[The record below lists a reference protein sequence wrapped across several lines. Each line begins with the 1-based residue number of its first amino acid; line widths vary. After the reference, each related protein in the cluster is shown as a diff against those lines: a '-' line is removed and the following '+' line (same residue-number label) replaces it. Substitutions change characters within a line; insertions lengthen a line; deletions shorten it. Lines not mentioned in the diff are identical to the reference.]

1 MKTKQQ
7 RLIFTILIIYTAII
21 LYFLFFGVG
30 RPGGAVESHE
40 YRFNL
45 IPSVFSWG
53 FLTISDLR
61 YFPRGI
67 FELGNFAGFIPF
79 GILIPMLYR
88 CNFFK
93 FISLFVLSIL
103 LIETVQMLTF
113 LGSFDIND
121 VIVNSLGAAVGFAAY
136 KIGFRYKSMWKIF
149 VVTVMSAVI
158 LSIGVV
164 GVSELLNKTFTKEE
178 GPVIALHELQSNG
191 NVPVD
196 KDLQSFEI
204 GDEKIEPNI
213 NLYGSDGEGT
223 ETYTYAFDGKD
234 IVLSFNY
241 GIPNHASDV
250 ESEAIISVNGE
261 DIETYSNSNHGSS
274 ETMLEKVN
282 ELTIV
287 IKGNLKL
294 WDVTYTEMVYWWQ

>member
-1 MKTKQQ
+1 MRTKQH

-45 IPSVFSWG
+45 IPSVFTWG
-53 FLTISDLR
+53 FLTISDLK
-61 YFPRGI
+61 YFPSGI
-67 FELGNFAGFIPF
+67 FEFGNFAGFIPF

-88 CNFFK
+88 CNFLK
-93 FISLFVLSIL
+93 FISLFFLSFL
-103 LIETVQMLTF
+103 LIETIQMLTF

-121 VIVNSLGAAVGFAAY
+121 AIVNSLGAAVGFASY
-136 KIGFRYKSMWKIF
+136 KIGFRYKSIWKIIVF
-149 VVTVMSAVI
+149 TVMFSVI

-164 GVSELLNKTFTKEE
+164 GVSELLNKSFTKEE
-178 GPVIALHELQSNG
+178 GPVIALHELHSNG

-204 GDEKIEPNI
+204 GDEKIEPEI
-213 NLYGSDGEGT
+213 NLYGTDGEST
-223 ETYTYAFDGKD
+223 ETFTYAFDGKD
-234 IVLSFNY
+234 IVISLNY
-241 GIPNHASDV
+241 GIPNHASDA
-250 ESEAIISVNGE
+250 ESEVIISVNGE
-261 DIETYSNSNHGSS
+261 EIENYSSSDHGSS

-282 ELTIV
+282 ELTIE
-287 IKGNLKL
+287 IKGNVKL
-294 WDVTYTEMVYWWQ
+294 WDVTYKEMVYWWQ